1 MPLYSVIPPYL
12 KWKPC
17 FLEDYKM
24 HVKLP
29 ETQRPYQICS
39 RCIMDTS
46 DPLISFDNKGYCNHC
61 VVVEE
66 VYLNKTWFPL
76 DGQPRLTSI
85 LEQIRK
91 DGRKNTYDCVIGLS
105 GGVDSSY
112 LAYLVVKEFGLRPL
126 AIHVDAGWN
135 SEIAVHNIEKIVR
148 NLDIDLYTE
157 VIDWE
162 EVQDLQR
169 AYIRAGVA
177 NQDVP
182 QDHAF
187 FTVLYKKTKNDNINY
202 FLSGGNFATE
212 SILPRSWGHSAMDS
226 RNLKAIHKAFGE
238 RPLKNYPVLGLY
250 ENYLYYP
257 YIYKLKNIRPLN
269 YISYNREEAILVL
282 QRELGWCNYGDK
294 HHESRW
300 TKWFQ
305 SYYLPN
311 RFGYDKR
318 RAHFSSM
325 IMSNQITREDAL
337 AHLVTPSY
345 NENERRIDE
354 EFIIKKLDIDSQEF
368 AECFNRKPRHYSQ
381 FANQDVFYTIKD
393 KVKRHIP
400 FLRRI

>member
-1 MPLYSVIPPYL
+1 MN
-12 KWKPC
+12 
-17 FLEDYKM
+17 
-24 HVKLP
+24 VKLS
-29 ETQRPYQICS
+29 EIQRPYQICS

-46 DPLISFDNKGYCNHC
+46 DPQISFNDKGYCNHC
-61 VVVEE
+61 VIVEE

-76 DGQPRLTSI
+76 NGHSRLTSI

-91 DGRKNTYDCVIGLS
+91 DGRKNTYDCIIGLS

-148 NLDIDLYTE
+148 KLNIDLYTE

-187 FTVLYKKTKNDNINY
+187 FTVLYKKTKSDNIRY

-212 SILPRSWGHSAMDS
+212 SILPRSWGHSAMDA
-226 RNLKAIHKAFGE
+226 RNLKAIHKVFGE
-238 RPLKNYPVLGLY
+238 RSLKHYPMLSLY

-257 YIYKLKNIRPLN
+257 YISKLKNIRPLN

-282 QRELGWCNYGDK
+282 QRELDWCNYGDK

-305 SYYLPN
+305 SYYLPT

-318 RAHFSSM
+318 RAHLSSM
-325 IMSNQITREDAL
+325 IMSNQITRENAL
-337 AHLVTPSY
+337 AHLITPSY
-345 NENERRIDE
+345 DENERRIDE
-354 EFIIKKLDIDSQEF
+354 EFIIKKLDIDAQEF
-368 AECFNRKPRHYSQ
+368 SECFQKKPRHYSE
-381 FANQDVFYTIKD
+381 FANLDIFYKLKD
-393 KVKRHIP
+393 KAKKHLP
-400 FLRRI
+400 FLRRV